1 MVKPIVLVACVT
13 VGIAWAGM
21 SAIAAPSEPSIQIA
35 VPTDPTTVG
44 YLNLTKRHPDAS
56 DGPTEFSTEYSSG
69 SALQRLDQVRGFLI
83 SFKQLTARARG
94 RLTVAD
100 LRDAGNTSGEMQS
113 IGFQN
118 IPLVVEGTLLKQDYL
133 LKQLEYELVQLQRA
147 RGEVVDQEVER
158 ARDAYAAA
166 TRRFQ
171 LFWTPSVLLTR
182 TRSAAQCEQPER

>member
-1 MVKPIVLVACVT
+1 MVKRIGLVACVM

-21 SAIAAPSEPSIQIA
+21 SGIASPSQPGTRIA

-44 YLNLTKRHPDAS
+44 YLNLTRRHPDAA

-69 SALQRLDQVRGFLI
+69 SALQRLEQMRGFLI

-113 IGFQN
+113 IAFHN
-118 IPLVVEGTLLKQDYL
+118 IPLVVEGTLLKQDYQ
-133 LKQLEYELVQLQRA
+133 LKQLEFELVQLRRA
-147 RGEVVDQEVER
+147 RGDVADQEVER

-166 TRRFQ
+166 TKRFQ
-171 LFWTPSVLLTR
+171 LFWDTKRPVD
-182 TRSAAQCEQPER
+182 